1 MLHPA
6 LEQILPR
13 VQKPARYVGGEW
25 GSIQKN
31 KEEVDLRFAF
41 CFPDTYEVGMSHLG
55 SRILYGLLTEGN
67 AVEVNQDE
75 GGSPN
80 SWVEF
85 GDFMEGTMDRKGVS
99 RLQMRVVLEKD
110 AEMTI
115 FIQYDSEGTWRRV
128 KHLTATKKQS
138 FSYPVLVRRCDHYRL
153 KIEGTGGA
161 QIHSLARSYSV
172 GSEFKSKSGRN

>member
-1 MLHPA
+1 MVREDGETELFCLDTESGVLHKEDD
-6 LEQILPR
+6 LDVYQFCR
-13 VQKPARYVGGEW
+13 FGG
-25 GSIQKN
+25 
-31 KEEVDLRFAF
+31 
-41 CFPDTYEVGMSHLG
+41 M
-55 SRILYGLLTEGN
+55 LYGLLTEGN

-75 GGSPN
+75 GNSPN

-138 FSYPVLVRRCDHYRL
+138 FSYPVLVRRCDHYRIR
-153 KIEGTGGA
+153 IEGKGYWEL
-161 QIHSLARSYSV
+161 HSMAREFYV
-172 GSEFKSKSGRN
+172 GSGVH

>member
-1 MLHPA
+1 MVRADGETELFCLDTESGVLHKEDD
-6 LEQILPR
+6 LDVYQFCR
-13 VQKPARYVGGEW
+13 FGG
-25 GSIQKN
+25 
-31 KEEVDLRFAF
+31 
-41 CFPDTYEVGMSHLG
+41 M
-55 SRILYGLLTEGN
+55 LYGLLTEGN

-75 GGSPN
+75 GKSPN

-99 RLQMRVVLEKD
+99 RLQMRVVLEKN

-138 FSYPVLVRRCDHYRL
+138 FSYDYAGYEVVTANDNVVLNEKELEICPFGYIILR
-153 KIEGTGGA
+153 KM
-161 QIHSLARSYSV
+161 
-172 GSEFKSKSGRN
+172 